1 MRKSIVF
8 FIRTTRS
15 RRVLAACMAV
25 AGWLCGSAPAMATAV
40 PVPPVR
46 TAEAPDRFVKSNEP
60 EMPLD
65 SAVPM
70 RRTIREVRI
79 AGQRSV
85 HNKTVPV
92 QQLSR
97 EELLRF
103 HPQQVGELVKR
114 FSGVQVKDYGGIGGM
129 KTVSVRSLG
138 AAHTAVVYDGIVLGD
153 AQNGQIDLS
162 KLSLDRVGSVR
173 LCNAMP
179 GSLFSPARHFSAAA
193 VLEVVP
199 QTALADTQRQ
209 TVALGLTGGSFGFWS
224 PALGYEQRIGRRVR
238 LGLDGRYTRVK
249 GDYPYWLANGTAS
262 ERRRRDNADV
272 QSGHADLHI
281 NVQLPEKQVLDVGF
295 HYDESDR
302 GLPGAVIFYA
312 PSSQQRW
319 HERTLW
325 AQARHRVAYGHGFSQ
340 KSALKYAHD
349 DTRFLDPQALTES
362 GRTDDRYRRQEVYAS
377 TAALFQPLAA
387 PRWAFSA
394 ALDAAYTFL
403 SANTPNFVYPHR
415 TSLWFN
421 VAGAYRH
428 PYVEV
433 EANLLNSAYWEGV
446 QSGAGAAENRFK
458 ASPAVSVGVM
468 PLGHPAWVIRLF
480 YKDIFRMPTFTDLY
494 YDRVGNAGL
503 RPEKAR
509 MADLGMSY
517 VLEASALSRSA
528 TALPEDFR
536 MEISADVY
544 KQWVTD
550 KIVAFPTKNLFRW
563 TMMNVGK
570 ADITGVDVAF
580 KLASAWGK
588 TGVWRDFGTSL
599 YGTYTFQWSRDR
611 TDPAEPTYNRQITYT
626 PVHAGSGGLTLS
638 WRYLSLSYGLTWS
651 GARYCLPENRPENRL
666 APYAEHNLSL
676 TGRWRMW
683 KGQWEAGVDWLNV
696 ANTNYEIVRYYPM
709 PGSQFRITLKCRY

>member
-1 MRKSIVF
+1 MRKSIAF
-8 FIRTTRS
+8 FIRITRS
-15 RRVLAACMAV
+15 RRVLTACVAV
-25 AGWLCGSAPAMATAV
+25 AGLLCGSAPAKEPEA
-40 PVPPVR
+40 PEQPVR
-46 TAEAPDRFVKSNEP
+46 AAVKAGVPEGSEP
-60 EMPLD
+60 EIPLD

-79 AGQRSV
+79 AGQGLVR
-85 HNKTVPV
+85 KTVSV

-162 KLSLDRVGSVR
+162 KLSLERIGAVR
-173 LCNAMP
+173 LYNAMP
-179 GSLFSPARHFSAAA
+179 GSLFAPARHFSAAA

-238 LGLDGRYTRVK
+238 IGLDGQYTRVK

-262 ERRRRDNADV
+262 ERQRRDNADV
-272 QSGHADLHI
+272 QSGHADLHL
-281 NVQLPEKQVLDVGF
+281 NAQLNERQTLDVGF

-325 AQARHRVAYGHGFSQ
+325 AQARHVVAYGHGFSQ

-349 DTRFLDPQALTES
+349 YTRFLDPQALTSS
-362 GRTDDRYRRQEVYAS
+362 GLTDDRYRRQEVYAS
-377 TAALFQPLAA
+377 TAGLFQPLSA
-387 PRWAFSA
+387 PRWSFSA

-415 TSLWFN
+415 TSLWLN

-446 QSGAGAAENRFK
+446 QSGAAAAENRFK

-468 PLGHPAWVIRLF
+468 PLGQPAWVIRLF

-494 YDRVGNAGL
+494 YDRVGNAAL

-509 MADLGMSY
+509 MADFGMSY
-517 VLEASALSRSA
+517 VLEASALSRSEN
-528 TALPEDFR
+528 ALPEDFR
-536 MEISADVY
+536 LEINADVY

-570 ADITGVDVAF
+570 ADITGVD
-580 KLASAWGK
+580 ASLKITSSWGK

-599 YGTYTFQWSRDR
+599 YGTYTFQWSRDM

-626 PVHAGSGGLTLS
+626 PVHAGSGGITLS

-666 APYAEHNLSL
+666 APYADHNLSL

-696 ANTNYEIVRYYPM
+696 ANTSYEIVRYYPM